1 MHQAGVQRV
10 GQQPKYN
17 QKGYVM
23 PQLTA
28 ITPQH
33 FANKAWKRQSGYA
46 HAAQA
51 NILPVVMAELAKL
64 VPVLP
69 LGFVQTE
76 GGFQLMAITALQPGT
91 NLFIALDNRWLGNYV
106 PAAIR
111 GYPFR
116 LAKAQDREDSILC
129 FDESSGLL
137 VEAGQ
142 GEAFCDEAG
151 APSQALKDILDF
163 LAQIDLN
170 RVATQTAA
178 DALQAAALIQ
188 PWPINVQNEDKT
200 IAVEGLYR
208 IDETALNAL
217 DAATLHGLRNKGALA
232 LAYAQ
237 LLSMNQLS
245 VLEKLSKVQAQMQTQ
260 AESVAQGLATLQGFG
275 LSQDDGIIRFS

>member
-1 MHQAGVQRV
+1 
-10 GQQPKYN
+10 
-17 QKGYVM
+17 M
-23 PQLTA
+23 PQLAA
-28 ITPQH
+28 ITPQL

-51 NILPVVMAELAKL
+51 NILPIVMAELAKL
-64 VPVLP
+64 VPVMP

-76 GGFQLMAITALQPGT
+76 GGFQLAAITALQPGT
-91 NLFIALDNRWLGNYV
+91 NLFIAPDGHWLAAYV

-116 LAKAQDREDSILC
+116 LAKSRDHEDSILC

-142 GEAFCDEAG
+142 GEAFFDKAG

-163 LAQIDLN
+163 LAQTERN
-170 RVATQTAA
+170 RVATQTAV

-188 PWPINVQNEDKT
+188 PWPLNVQLGDKAV
-200 IAVEGLYR
+200 AVEGLHR
-208 IDETALNAL
+208 VDETALNAL

-245 VLEKLSKVQAQMQTQ
+245 VLEKLSVVQTQMQAQ
-260 AESVAQGLATLQGFG
+260 AASVAQGLATLQGFG